1 MCVSVCVV
9 CVVLERGGAGRSL
22 KKTGMVV
29 VPCSPVPLFLYTIMY
44 SVYVV
49 CTVHIVLLCTVYT
62 IMYSV
67 YVVCTV
73 YTLDC
78 QAVWYV
84 QVKRLGM
91 LTSGN

>member
-1 MCVSVCVV
+1 
-9 CVVLERGGAGRSL
+9 
-22 KKTGMVV
+22 
-29 VPCSPVPLFLYTIMY
+29 MY